1 MATETRSDI
10 KHLITN
16 IQRFSVNDGPGI
28 RTSVFLKGCPLNCAW
43 CHNPENINTFQEFFY
58 HEDKCTKCGACADVC
73 PENAIIPPQ
82 IRYRE
87 NPADCGGG

>member
-1 MATETRSDI
+1 MTTDTKSDI

-43 CHNPENINTFQEFFY
+43 CHNPENINKYQEFFHY
-58 HEDKCTKCGACADVC
+58 EDKCTKCGACADIC
-73 PENAIIPPQ
+73 PEDAIIPPRV
-82 IRYRE
+82 RYKE
-87 NPADCGGG
+87 NPSECGG

>member
-1 MATETRSDI
+1 MTPVIKSDI
-10 KHLITN
+10 KHLVGN

-43 CHNPENINTFQEFFY
+43 CHNPENIHRHQEFFHY
-58 HEDKCTKCGACADVC
+58 EDKCTKCGACAEIC
-73 PENAIIPPQ
+73 PEDAIIPPR
-82 IRYRE
+82 IRYKE